1 MEVKWMF
8 LKKSDSKKN
17 LKVETI
23 KIVRDQVNKGRIRL
37 KHCGTYLQLA
47 DIMTKALKTDKFKL
61 LRNILGVVHI

>member
-23 KIVRDQVNKGRIRL
+23 KIVRVEVDEEGGVGVVKALFRCVDDEGCKGRL
-37 KHCGTYLQLA
+37 WYL
-47 DIMTKALKTDKFKL
+47 
-61 LRNILGVVHI
+61 